1 MIAKNMIGF
10 APGVTTTSSADTGIP
25 RVSAMCR
32 AIASRSSGS
41 PADGP

>member
-1 MIAKNMIGF
+1 MMTKNMIGL
-10 APGVTTTSSADTGIP
+10 APGVTTTCSGETLIF
-25 RVSAMCR
+25 RVSLTCR